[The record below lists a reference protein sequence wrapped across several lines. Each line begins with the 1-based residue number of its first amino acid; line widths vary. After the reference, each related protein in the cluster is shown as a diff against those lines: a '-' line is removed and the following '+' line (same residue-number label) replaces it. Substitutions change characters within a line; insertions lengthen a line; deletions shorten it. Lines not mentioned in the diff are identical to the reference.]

1 MGISEVSKA
10 VRLVKGDQN
19 SKVLVTCEHA
29 SDCLP
34 FGWKWSEMD
43 SRLSGTHWMVDLGAE
58 SLTCELA
65 EALRAPAVLAGFT
78 RLFCDV
84 NRSENSPT
92 IFSKDADGE
101 LIELN
106 SVITQ
111 EEKKKRLE
119 VCYRPYHCVIDE
131 ALRGY
136 PNVQCIVSMHTF
148 SPVYEGKKRMQ
159 GIGVLFDRD
168 EELAHRIAEALQLVN
183 VPILLNEP
191 YSGENGFMYAASSH
205 AQRFH
210 KYAVEVE
217 VRQDLVCRREFRDK
231 VVQQLCRC
239 LV

>member
-1 MGISEVSKA
+1 MSEVSKA

-34 FGWKWSEMD
+34 FGWEWSERD

-65 EALRAPAVLAGFT
+65 KALRVPTVLAGFT

-92 IFSKDADGE
+92 LFSKDADGE

-106 SVITQ
+106 SIITQ

-119 VCYRPYHCVIDE
+119 VCYRPYHSAIDE
-131 ALRGY
+131 TLRDY
-136 PNVQCIVSMHTF
+136 PNVRCIVSMHTF
-148 SPVYEGKKRMQ
+148 SPIYEGGERMQ
-159 GIGVLFDRD
+159 GVGVLFDKD
-168 EELAHRIAEALQLVN
+168 EKLAHKIAESLQSIN

-191 YSGENGFMYAASSH
+191 YSGKNGFMYAASSH
-205 AQRFH
+205 AQRFD

-217 VRQDLVCRREFRDK
+217 VRQDLVCRQEFRDK